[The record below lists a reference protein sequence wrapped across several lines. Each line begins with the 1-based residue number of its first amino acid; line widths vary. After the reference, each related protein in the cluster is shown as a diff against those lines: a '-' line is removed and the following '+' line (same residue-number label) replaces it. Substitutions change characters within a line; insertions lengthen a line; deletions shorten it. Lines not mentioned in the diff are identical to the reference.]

1 MCFAMF
7 LQVLACQ
14 NGHQTPKKHAN
25 MLGFFQVS
33 LTITKKTI
41 SQSFRPMAIFGIQNQ
56 TAKLYKIGL
65 NDE

>member
-25 MLGFFQVS
+25 MLGFLQVS
-33 LTITKKTI
+33 LTITKKLLVSHLGLWLYLAFRI
-41 SQSFRPMAIFGIQNQ
+41 KLQSCI
-56 TAKLYKIGL
+56 K
-65 NDE
+65 